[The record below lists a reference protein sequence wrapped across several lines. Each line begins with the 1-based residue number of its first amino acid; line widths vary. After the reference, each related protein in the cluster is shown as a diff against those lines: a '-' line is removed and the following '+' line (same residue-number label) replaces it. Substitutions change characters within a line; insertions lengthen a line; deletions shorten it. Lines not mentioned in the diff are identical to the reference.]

1 MDKLSELQL
10 DALRE
15 ICSVGAGNAATAIS
29 KMLGKKVDMSVPDI
43 KLVPVARVSE
53 LIGGAETLV
62 VGVYS
67 RIMGDLTGEFLL
79 TFPRESAYSLTDILL
94 KKSPGDTK
102 VLEDMDRSALE
113 ETGNI
118 ITGTFV
124 NALAKILDKNL
135 LISVPKLAFDMA
147 GAIIDF
153 VLIELSEVA
162 EFAVVLEIVFHDI
175 PETIRGK
182 FFILPDPKSLELI
195 ISLVKEERLA

>member
-195 ISLVKEERLA
+195 ISLVKEE